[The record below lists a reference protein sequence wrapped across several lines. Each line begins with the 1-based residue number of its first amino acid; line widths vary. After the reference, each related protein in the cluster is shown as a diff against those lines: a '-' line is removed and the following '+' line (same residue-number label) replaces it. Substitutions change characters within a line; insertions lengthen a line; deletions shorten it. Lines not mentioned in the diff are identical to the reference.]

1 MCMEKKEKEVY
12 DFIPEVRSSING
24 LIDRLG
30 MNKDDGKNR
39 VLITMAADYSTG
51 ETNFTGHGREELIA
65 VTFAVYM
72 RRHKIEGMV
81 KSLLET
87 FDKEGLKFSEEEE
100 VNE

>member
-1 MCMEKKEKEVY
+1 MEKKEKEVY
-12 DFIPEVRSSING
+12 DFMPEVRSSING

-51 ETNFTGHGREELIA
+51 ETNFTGHGSGGLIA

-72 RRHKIEGMV
+72 RRHKIEEIV
-81 KSLLET
+81 KRVLDT

-100 VNE
+100 TEKD

>member
-1 MCMEKKEKEVY
+1 MEKKEKEVY
-12 DFIPEVRSSING
+12 DFMPEVRSSING

-39 VLITMAADYSTG
+39 VLITMAVDYSTG
-51 ETNFTGHGREELIA
+51 ETNFTSHGREELIA

-72 RRHKIEGMV
+72 SRHKIEEMV